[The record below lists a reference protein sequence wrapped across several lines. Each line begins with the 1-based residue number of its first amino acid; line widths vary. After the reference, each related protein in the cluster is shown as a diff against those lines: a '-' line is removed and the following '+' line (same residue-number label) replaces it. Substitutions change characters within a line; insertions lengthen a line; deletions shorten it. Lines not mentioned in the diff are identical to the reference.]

1 MQFPSEWSDKK
12 TVPSHQT
19 PPGNGKRR
27 KVGNHNANKEELKT
41 LLSQCEAQH
50 ALEASLNANP
60 EYDDSIIGFIKRQV
74 NNTRFAPATPEELQL
89 DHVLSS
95 VPYRDMLES
104 LFGTVSGQTPNL
116 PIITKAYEES
126 FMRETCPGERQCAM
140 GAKCECMF
148 IDPNAPFIGVEF
160 NLPSDDVKS
169 LVHKPGSRTSES
181 KTSESKTSESKTSES
196 KTSESKNSESKME
209 SKLDSKG
216 ESRIESKVESKLCV
230 LCSRK
235 TTQKLFYDACYS
247 GTRIQGL
254 IQRYGN
260 LCNQPGEYARDC
272 MLICP
277 PSAQWHCLP
286 LPIMSHQR
294 NRYRVQ
300 VVAGIKHLQQLRVS
314 YEDFFVT
321 PSGRKM
327 QA

>member
-1 MQFPSEWSDKK
+1 MEALDSMIGRALIYNSLYFMQFPSEWSHKS
-12 TVPSHQT
+12 VEP
-19 PPGNGKRR
+19 KRR
-27 KVGNHNANKEELKT
+27 KLNSKLNSNQANHDLKS
-41 LLSQCEAQH
+41 LLSQCDAQH

-60 EYDDSIIGFIKRQV
+60 TYDDSIVGLIRRQV
-74 NNTRFAPATPEELQL
+74 NDTRFAPATPEELQL
-89 DHVLSS
+89 DHVLSG

-104 LFGTVSGQTPNL
+104 LFGTVSGQTPTL

-126 FMRETCPGERQCAM
+126 FMREAGHGERQCAM

-148 IDPNAPFIGVEF
+148 IDANAPFVGVEF
-160 NLPSDDVKS
+160 DLPNCRSD
-169 LVHKPGSRTSES
+169 S
-181 KTSESKTSESKTSES
+181 KTDSKT
-196 KTSESKNSESKME
+196 
-209 SKLDSKG
+209 DSKFD
-216 ESRIESKVESKLCV
+216 SKFDSKIGSKIDSKPKANLCV

-247 GTRIQGL
+247 GTRTQGL

-260 LCNQPGEYARDC
+260 LCNQTGEYARDC

-314 YEDFFVT
+314 HEDFVT
-321 PSGRKM
+321 PSGRK
-327 QA
+327 

>member
-1 MQFPSEWSDKK
+1 MQFPSEWSEKK
-12 TVPSHQT
+12 RSSQQDVSSGSGEGT
-19 PPGNGKRR
+19 KRR
-27 KVGNHNANKEELKT
+27 KVFPRANFNTITSSANEDLKS
-41 LLSQCEAQH
+41 LISQCEAQH
-50 ALEASLNANP
+50 ALEAERNVNP
-60 EYDDSIIGFIKRQV
+60 DYDDSIVGVIKRQI
-74 NNTRFAPATPEELQL
+74 NNNRFAPAMPEELQL

-104 LFGTVSGQTPNL
+104 LFGTVSGQAPNL

-126 FMRETCPGERQCAM
+126 YMRETLPGERQCAM
-140 GAKCECMF
+140 GGKCECMF
-148 IDPNAPFIGVEF
+148 IDQNAPFICVEF
-160 NLPSDDVKS
+160 DLPNEDTQASDGAQSMSQTTKIDRIS
-169 LVHKPGSRTSES
+169 HMGMMGSGLEP
-181 KTSESKTSESKTSES
+181 
-196 KTSESKNSESKME
+196 
-209 SKLDSKG
+209 
-216 ESRIESKVESKLCV
+216 KLCV

-247 GTRIQGL
+247 GRRTQGL

-260 LCNQPGEYARDC
+260 LCNQPGEYAREC

-277 PSAQWHCLP
+277 PNAHWNCLP

-300 VVAGIKHLQQLRVS
+300 VIAGVKHLQQLRVS

-321 PSGRKM
+321 PSGSKA

>member
-12 TVPSHQT
+12 TAPSHQT

-140 GAKCECMF
+140 GSKCECMF

-181 KTSESKTSESKTSES
+181 KTSESKISESKTSES

>member
-1 MQFPSEWSDKK
+1 MQFPSEWSQKAHQAP
-12 TVPSHQT
+12 PS
-19 PPGNGKRR
+19 GKRR
-27 KVGNHNANKEELKT
+27 KVNGTARTDTTNQEELKS
-41 LLSQCEAQH
+41 LLSQCDAQH
-50 ALEASLNANP
+50 ALQTSLDANP
-60 EYDDSIIGFIKRQV
+60 DYDSIVNLIKRQV
-74 NNTRFAPATPEELQL
+74 NDTRFAPATPEELQL

-95 VPYRDMLES
+95 VPYQDMLES
-104 LFGTVSGQTPNL
+104 LFGTVSGQTPSL

-126 FMRETCPGERQCAM
+126 FMRQACPGERQCAM
-140 GAKCECMF
+140 GSKCECMF

-160 NLPSDDVKS
+160 DLPGAVAASASSDS
-169 LVHKPGSRTSES
+169 SS
-181 KTSESKTSESKTSES
+181 
-196 KTSESKNSESKME
+196 
-209 SKLDSKG
+209 
-216 ESRIESKVESKLCV
+216 LCV

-260 LCNQPGEYARDC
+260 LCNQAGEYAREC

-300 VVAGIKHLQQLRVS
+300 VVAGVKHLQQLRVS
-314 YEDFFVT
+314 HEDFFVT
-321 PSGRKM
+321 PSGRRTV
-327 QA
+327 

>member
-1 MQFPSEWSDKK
+1 M
-12 TVPSHQT
+12 
-19 PPGNGKRR
+19 
-27 KVGNHNANKEELKT
+27 
-41 LLSQCEAQH
+41 EASQH
-50 ALEASLNANP
+50 ANP
-60 EYDDSIIGFIKRQV
+60 DYDDSIVGLIKRQI
-74 NNTRFAPATPEELQL
+74 NDTRFAPATPEELQL

-104 LFGTVSGQTPNL
+104 LFGTVSGQTPDL

-126 FMRETCPGERQCAM
+126 FMREACPGERQCAM

-160 NLPSDDVKS
+160 DLGGVTVTVTPVP
-169 LVHKPGSRTSES
+169 VAITMITS
-181 KTSESKTSESKTSES
+181 
-196 KTSESKNSESKME
+196 
-209 SKLDSKG
+209 
-216 ESRIESKVESKLCV
+216 LCV

-247 GTRIQGL
+247 GIRIQGL

-277 PSAQWHCLP
+277 SSAQWHCLP

-294 NRYRVQ
+294 NRYRIQ
-300 VVAGIKHLQQLRVS
+300 VIAGIKHLQQLRVS

-321 PSGRKM
+321 PSGR
-327 QA
+327 AAV

>member
-1 MQFPSEWSDKK
+1 
-12 TVPSHQT
+12 
-19 PPGNGKRR
+19 
-27 KVGNHNANKEELKT
+27 
-41 LLSQCEAQH
+41 
-50 ALEASLNANP
+50 
-60 EYDDSIIGFIKRQV
+60 
-74 NNTRFAPATPEELQL
+74 
-89 DHVLSS
+89 
-95 VPYRDMLES
+95 
-104 LFGTVSGQTPNL
+104 
-116 PIITKAYEES
+116 
-126 FMRETCPGERQCAM
+126 MRETCPGERQCAM

-160 NLPSDDVKS
+160 DLPSDDVKTS
-169 LVHKPGSRTSES
+169 VHKTGSHTESKFDSKKQESRTES
-181 KTSESKTSESKTSES
+181 K
-196 KTSESKNSESKME
+196 
-209 SKLDSKG
+209 
-216 ESRIESKVESKLCV
+216 IESKLCV

-321 PSGRKM
+321 PSGRKA

>member
-1 MQFPSEWSDKK
+1 MQFPSEWSHKS
-12 TVPSHQT
+12 VEP
-19 PPGNGKRR
+19 KRR
-27 KVGNHNANKEELKT
+27 KLNSNQASHELKS
-41 LLSQCEAQH
+41 LLSQCDAQH

-60 EYDDSIIGFIKRQV
+60 TYDDSIVGLIRRQV
-74 NNTRFAPATPEELQL
+74 NDTRFAPATPEELQL
-89 DHVLSS
+89 DHVLSG

-104 LFGTVSGQTPNL
+104 LFGTVSGQTPTL

-126 FMRETCPGERQCAM
+126 FMREAGHGERQCAM

-148 IDPNAPFIGVEF
+148 IDANAPFVGVEF
-160 NLPSDDVKS
+160 DLPN
-169 LVHKPGSRTSES
+169 S
-181 KTSESKTSESKTSES
+181 KI
-196 KTSESKNSESKME
+196 
-209 SKLDSKG
+209 DSKAN
-216 ESRIESKVESKLCV
+216 LCV

-247 GTRIQGL
+247 GTRTQGL

-260 LCNQPGEYARDC
+260 LCNQTGEYARDC

-314 YEDFFVT
+314 HEDFVT
-321 PSGRKM
+321 PSGRK
-327 QA
+327 